1 MRFISALVAGAL
13 AAVAVAQT
21 TGSKPNPFTNSDYS
35 GITAGTP
42 ITLTWTPTTGG
53 TVTIELV
60 QGDPGN
66 LDPVSVIQSGIQNS
80 GSFEWTPDAS
90 IVEGTNYA
98 LKIVDDTNPDN
109 FNYTPLF
116 TITSDTKTSSAV
128 PSSTTEAPTSTEEP
142 TTTTDATTTATDA
155 TTTDASTTGESSTLA
170 TTTTSSPT
178 TTTSQP
184 SSTSS
189 GAAATA
195 RVGAGLV
202 GFVGAAM
209 LLL

>member
-1 MRFISALVAGAL
+1 MRFISALVASAL

-21 TGSKPNPFTNSDYS
+21 GSESNPFTNSDYT
-35 GITAGTP
+35 GIATGTP
-42 ITLTWTPTTGG
+42 ITLTWTPTTDG

-60 QGDPGN
+60 QGDPGALKFVN
-66 LDPVSVIQSGIQNS
+66 VIQGGLENS
-80 GSFEWTPDAS
+80 GSYEWTPDPS
-90 IVEGTNYA
+90 IVESTDYA
-98 LKIVDDTNPDN
+98 LKIVDDNNPDN
-109 FNYTPLF
+109 YNYTPRF
-116 TITSDTKTSSAV
+116 TITSDTKTSSVV

-142 TTTTDATTTATDA
+142 TTSTDATTTATDA

-178 TTTSQP
+178 TSTSQP
-184 SSTSS
+184 SSSS
-189 GAAATA
+189 SAAAATA